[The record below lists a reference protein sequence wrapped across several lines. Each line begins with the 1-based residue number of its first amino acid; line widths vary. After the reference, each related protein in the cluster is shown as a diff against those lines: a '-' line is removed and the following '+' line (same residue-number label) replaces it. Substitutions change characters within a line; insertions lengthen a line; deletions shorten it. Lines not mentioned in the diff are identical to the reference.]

1 MSTTTATLPV
11 PTHRTPRGLRI
22 ALVVVVAL
30 LGLATIAYGAWAL
43 LDLSARHT
51 FERHAAYAGV
61 RTLAVSNDVGDVDL
75 RPAPAGS
82 PLRVTTRVTEGL
94 ATPHPR
100 VERRGGRLRLSA
112 TRPGPFAQEA
122 KVNYTI
128 AVPAGTRLLADA
140 STSDLTVRDYVSRT
154 PLSLTS
160 AGGDITLEG
169 VSVPSLRLESG
180 AGDVRA
186 DGVRAA
192 AIDVGSSA
200 GDITVDAVTAPR
212 SLKAASS
219 AGDIRLTVPD
229 VPYRVQA
236 SSSGGDVRDSN
247 LRRDP
252 RATHRIEAKSRAGDV
267 RIETGR

>member
-1 MSTTTATLPV
+1 MSTTTAALPV

-43 LDLSARHT
+43 LDLTARHT

-61 RTLAVSNDVGDVDL
+61 RTLVVGNDVGDVDL

-94 ATPHPR
+94 VTPQAR

-112 TRPGPFAQEA
+112 TRPSPFAQEA
-122 KVNYTI
+122 KVDYTI
-128 AVPAGTRLLADA
+128 AVPAGTSLLVDA
-140 STSDLTVRDYVSRT
+140 STSDLRVRDYASRT
-154 PLSLTS
+154 PLTLKSS
-160 AGGDITLEG
+160 GGDIRLEG
-169 VSVPSLRLESG
+169 VSVPSLHLESS
-180 AGDVRA
+180 AGDIRA

-192 AIDVGSSA
+192 AIDIGSSA
-200 GDITVDAVTAPR
+200 GDITLDAVTAPR
-212 SLKAASS
+212 SLKAESS

-236 SSSGGDVRDSN
+236 SSSAGDVRDSN
-247 LRRDP
+247 IRQDP
-252 RATHRIEAKSRAGDV
+252 HASHRIEAKSSAGDV

>member
-22 ALVVVVAL
+22 ALAVVVAL

-43 LDLSARHT
+43 LDLAARHT
-51 FERHAAYAGV
+51 FERHAAYPGV

-75 RPAPAGS
+75 RPAPAGT

-94 ATPHPR
+94 VTPQAR

-112 TRPGPFAQEA
+112 TRTSPFAQEA
-122 KVNYTI
+122 KVDYTI
-128 AVPAGTRLLADA
+128 AVPAGTSLLVDA
-140 STSDLTVRDYVSRT
+140 STSDLRVRDYTSRT
-154 PLSLTS
+154 PLSLKSS
-160 AGGDITLEG
+160 AGDIRLEG
-169 VSVPSLRLESG
+169 VSVPALRLESS
-180 AGDVRA
+180 AGDIRA

-192 AIDVGSSA
+192 AIDLGSSA

-212 SLKAASS
+212 ALKAESS

-247 LRRDP
+247 LRQDP
-252 RATHRIEAKSRAGDV
+252 AAPRRIKATSSAGDI